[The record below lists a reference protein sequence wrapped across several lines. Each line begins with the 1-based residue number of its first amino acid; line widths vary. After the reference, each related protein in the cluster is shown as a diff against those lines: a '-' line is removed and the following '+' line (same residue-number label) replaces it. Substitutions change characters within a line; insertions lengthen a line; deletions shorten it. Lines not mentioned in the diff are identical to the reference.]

1 MLKHTG
7 KLAYAND
14 NKSQLYTLAIE
25 VTSPFSHYKNVEIY
39 HTGKLA
45 YLQITINQAI
55 RTKQKVIN
63 HAA

>member
-1 MLKHTG
+1 MQ
-7 KLAYAND
+7 ND

-25 VTSPFSHYKNVEIY
+25 VTSPCSHYKNVEIY